1 MSDIGFGA
9 GRTVIDKTIITHYS
23 SLTSRYSLVHKC
35 NHLFS
40 KNLFLSV
47 LFYMFCE
54 YKNPSKYDPD
64 TMSVTITLLIYVWL
78 DFISFVYAIF
88 INFQAGFLFTCCPA
102 LYFGIF
108 IECLKKIPWMTQVQ
122 WFIMF
127 AAHHPLGTI
136 AHIGPRRHLH
146 LYSGF

>member
-64 TMSVTITLLIYVWL
+64 TMSVTITLLIYV
-78 DFISFVYAIF
+78 
-88 INFQAGFLFTCCPA
+88 
-102 LYFGIF
+102 
-108 IECLKKIPWMTQVQ
+108 
-122 WFIMF
+122 
-127 AAHHPLGTI
+127 
-136 AHIGPRRHLH
+136 
-146 LYSGF
+146 